1 MDGNRINLIVL
12 DVMLPEED
20 GISICK
26 HLRTHSQMPQTR
38 MAKTCLNFSSGIS
51 TPAFMFR
58 RRLARHHQAIR
69 LCAISSP
76 ASRFQSTH
84 SKPTPPLR
92 PKSRKAPIA
101 STK

>member
-69 LCAISSP
+69 LCAIST
-76 ASRFQSTH
+76 RCV
-84 SKPTPPLR
+84 R
-92 PKSRKAPIA
+92 
-101 STK
+101 